1 MGQRNADIAQK
12 ATMTAANYP
21 ASLAFVWRKGFDSP
35 DDGFH
40 VTPGDPGGGT
50 KGGVIRVTWDSAVR
64 VGIVK
69 GSLAAATNDQLSAVL
84 ETAFWG
90 PTCDALPDGLDLLLF
105 NGRMMSGRF
114 PRLFQQC
121 LGFTAE
127 DVDGWIGPE
136 SLKVARS
143 REPETLIDAISGA
156 HYAYLA
162 GLAEWSEF
170 GAGWTTR
177 LKAVQAAA
185 IALADAAPVA

>member
-1 MGQRNADIAQK
+1 
-12 ATMTAANYP
+12 MTSNFP
-21 ASLAFVWRKGFDSP
+21 ASLAFVWAPERYSP
-35 DDGFH
+35 GQGFH
-40 VTPGDPGGGT
+40 ITPGDSGGGT
-50 KGGVIRVTWDSAVR
+50 NGGVIQVTWDSAVR
-64 VGIVK
+64 AGIVK

-121 LGFTAE
+121 LGFMAA

-136 SLKVARS
+136 SLKAARS

-162 GLAEWSEF
+162 GLAEWAEF
-170 GAGWTTR
+170 SAGWTTR

-185 IALADAAPVA
+185 IALADAAPIA